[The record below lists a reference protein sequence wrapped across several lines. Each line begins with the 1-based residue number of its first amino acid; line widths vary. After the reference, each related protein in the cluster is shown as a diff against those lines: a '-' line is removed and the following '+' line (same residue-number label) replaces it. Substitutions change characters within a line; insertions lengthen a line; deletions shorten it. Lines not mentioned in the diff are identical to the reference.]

1 MTKLAVIDSLARSGT
16 TLLSSIIHSQQD
28 CSAYRGVFHEPRAIR
43 LGAWSIGMAQFP
55 LLDRNHPIEVVD
67 GSPTSTVSS
76 RAKIRF
82 RNTVLAAAGRHLGYT
97 PPWTLKL
104 EWERLRNQ
112 TLSTIEAENQVGEVT
127 LGEWDRLLAVRP
139 TRLAELDELYTGL
152 VEELGSSVLGFRWN
166 QGLSYI
172 RKWLRSPDHYW
183 ITILRN
189 PLDRAC
195 SAKKTHSWSWADSLE
210 STVQYCTNLSRVAAD
225 DRVHVLYYEDL
236 IENPAEELLAV
247 FDMLDQDISR
257 DELVLDELYGQDGE
271 QYRAESADLV
281 DEHGTHKVGEQTTQ
295 LYTSSIHRF
304 KEEMPETQIE
314 RYRRE
319 LAGVPFLD
327 RYGF

>member
-1 MTKLAVIDSLARSGT
+1 MG
-16 TLLSSIIHSQQD
+16 
-28 CSAYRGVFHEPRAIR
+28 E
-43 LGAWSIGMAQFP
+43 FP
-55 LLDRNHPIEVVD
+55 LLDRNHPIEVTD
-67 GSPTSTVSS
+67 GSLTSRVGS

-82 RNTVLAAAGRHLGYT
+82 RNTVLAAAGRNLGFT
-97 PPWTLKL
+97 SPWTLKL
-104 EWERLRNQ
+104 EWERLRDD
-112 TLSTIEAENQVGEVT
+112 TLSAIEAENQTGT
-127 LGEWDRLLAVRP
+127 LALGEWERLLATRP
-139 TRLAELDELYTGL
+139 TRLPELDELYTAL
-152 VEELGSSVLGFRWN
+152 AEELGSSVLGFRWN

-172 RKWLRSPDHYW
+172 RKWRRSPDHYW

-195 SAKKTHSWSWADSLE
+195 SAKKTHSWTWADSLE
-210 STVQYCTNLSRVAAD
+210 STVKYCTNLSRVASE

-236 IENPAEELLAV
+236 IEDPAEELLAV

-271 QYRAESADLV
+271 QYWAESADLV
-281 DEHGTHKVGEQTTQ
+281 DEHGTHKVGVQTTQ

-314 RYRRE
+314 RFRRE
-319 LAGVPFLD
+319 LAGVPFLN